1 MASASCIVY
10 CNMYI
15 YGVYILLHTRK
26 GYTIGVNRIHN
37 IPLVCR
43 LRKEPKLYILF
54 THMKGEHNEV

>member
-1 MASASCIVY
+1 MASASCIVF

-37 IPLVCR
+37 IPLVCGQER
-43 LRKEPKLYILF
+43 SQNYIFYL
-54 THMKGEHNEV
+54 HIMKGKHNE

>member
-1 MASASCIVY
+1 
-10 CNMYI
+10 MYI
-15 YGVYILLHTRK
+15 YGVYILLYTRK
-26 GYTIGVNRIHN
+26 GYTIGVNRVHN